1 MFLIHQKNTQTR
13 LSNLHRSLFDYIPV
27 VIDNPNDTKRGD
39 SIWRFK
45 LEAMTVKHIFVI
57 IDVKYM
63 TVYYLQL
70 YFGSIAVIQCF
81 LYSQI
86 TVAHVTQLKT
96 VLSTILLFETCD
108 LKH

>member
-1 MFLIHQKNTQTR
+1 MFLIHQKIHKLDYHIFTGP
-13 LSNLHRSLFDYIPV
+13 LFDYIPV
-27 VIDNPNDTKRGD
+27 VIENPNDKKRGD

-45 LEAMTVKHIFVI
+45 LEAMTIKQFFVI
-57 IDVKYM
+57 IDVEYM
-63 TVYYLQL
+63 TVYHLKL

-86 TVAHVTQLKT
+86 TVAHVTQLKA